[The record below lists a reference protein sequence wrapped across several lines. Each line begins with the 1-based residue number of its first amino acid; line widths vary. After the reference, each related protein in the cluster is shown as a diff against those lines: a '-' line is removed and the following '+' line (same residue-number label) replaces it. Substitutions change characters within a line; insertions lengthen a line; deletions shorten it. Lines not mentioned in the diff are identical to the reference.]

1 MTCFIQKR
9 RGNRTYN
16 LGGIHMTKSKLIPAI
31 VIGAAVGAVISM
43 FDRTTRE
50 HTVESAKKVKE
61 TVTYYAQNT
70 DELQQLVDT
79 KIGEVQSFISTAE
92 QNINSFT
99 GKANGTTSLP
109 ETIVSLISETKD
121 AFSKDNK
128 EA

>member
-1 MTCFIQKR
+1 
-9 RGNRTYN
+9 
-16 LGGIHMTKSKLIPAI
+16 MTKSKLIPAI